1 MNYGALS
8 SIMLSILTLSGG
20 GPMCHADIGLDD
32 NYIRE
37 MVYLAAGDTVNAR
50 VSTAYYDGMGRER
63 LTVRGVS
70 DESVPSIALRQD
82 YDEAG
87 NISRRWL
94 PIGISGK
101 FVSPTQYLNS
111 AKDLYYDTI
120 PFSYTD
126 YSEAAKGF
134 PVLSYRPGCVFER
147 HPSKQWKAVCSVDS
161 SSEYRCP
168 RLVVGADD
176 NVSVSGAYEPG
187 TLAVKA
193 SLDEDGDTTLVFEN
207 RAGKT
212 VMERRIGHRI
222 TANTHY
228 VYDCAGDLL
237 YVISPEGSIRLPS
250 SGKVSEEVLRDYSH
264 AYTYDWL
271 HRVATYRLPGS
282 DAIEYVYDK
291 FGNEIFHSDKVQRTN
306 GEWTA
311 TLYDSHM
318 RRAVTGTVK
327 IRTDRNTLEALYAD
341 STLCCER
348 DNSSS
353 ETGLGYSTYKTL
365 KNFTGLMSWF
375 YDDYTYID
383 ATDPSARPLFEG
395 TSDDDY
401 TACGQCTGM
410 AFNDTNG
417 NVWYRAIRYDGHRN
431 VTRISQWDIFKR
443 ADRHTVETDYSFT
456 GEPLTVR
463 EILEIFE
470 EGNVVSADTAT
481 MSMKYD
487 QMGRLTERRLK
498 VNGGPWLPVNEC
510 AYDAIG
516 RISSEKRGTDIE
528 YAYDMWGNLLS
539 ISSPY
544 YSQHNRFNDSRT
556 EGDSYTFI
564 NSTTENWN
572 LPSAYS
578 ITYKFGYGKLGR
590 LLSATSPQGSSENF
604 DVDLDANVTNILRKY
619 KNSIVQ
625 DAAIQFEGPKAVAV
639 NDVSTPYYTDA
650 VGQFKAGSY
659 QLAYDRAGRLISD
672 GTRGISQI
680 SYHPYGNLPRRITM
694 SNGDEENSTYL
705 ADGTLRTRRLKT
717 YRTRAVTRV
726 TAAGDTVIRYLRDDI
741 ISTMTRRGSFETVAG
756 PTRSRIYRTPTGH
769 YDLASGKYYWY
780 LTDRLGST
788 VAVIDTAGVVQRNGY
803 YASGLPFILPCDRQT
818 RISSGT
824 GVLTPE
830 TPGLAVSAGIPDAKG
845 IAFTMPT
852 MTPVTDRLHIGNSY
866 IGHSGLGLYDNTARL
881 HDPIL
886 CRFHIPDAFASRY
899 YDISP
904 YVHCKSNPVNA
915 VDKDGN
921 VVIFINGMHC
931 TSGGTSEYWEGVDE
945 TIMEKLKDESARYYD
960 GSFGGVT
967 TINKNINPYVRMF
980 YGFMMGISQ
989 AEEIYDNLV
998 GEESIKIVSHSMG
1011 GAYAKGFVLGLQ
1023 FHACLRG
1030 KESRIDMELDLAPY
1044 QHFVQKAN
1052 PFVHTTTISHWNDHI
1067 AGPSFMLN
1075 ADNIRTGFFRF
1086 SFHPTKEHSISSFN
1100 VEVEKYLSNYIA
1112 DPSKGGSKRKWEEP
1126 CNIYIT
1132 ILKKIIEIFH

>member
-1 MNYGALS
+1 MNYVALS
-8 SIMLSILTLSGG
+8 SIMLSFLMLSGG
-20 GPMCHADIGLDD
+20 NLLCHAGIGLDD

-37 MVYLAAGDTVNAR
+37 KVYLAAGDTVNAQ
-50 VSTAYYDGMGRER
+50 VSTVYYDGMGRER

-70 DESVPSIALRQD
+70 NNSVSSIALRQD

-94 PIGISGK
+94 PIGISGT
-101 FVSPTQYLNS
+101 FISPAKYQNS
-111 AKDLYYDTI
+111 AENLYSDTR

-126 YSEAAKGF
+126 YSDIANGSS
-134 PVLSYRPGCVFER
+134 VWSYRPGSVFER
-147 HPSKQWKAVCSVDS
+147 KPLKQWKAVCSVDS
-161 SSEYRCP
+161 SSDYRCT
-168 RLVVGADD
+168 RLIVGADD
-176 NVSVSGAYEPG
+176 NVTVSGAYEPG

-193 SLDEDGDTTLVFEN
+193 SLDEDGATSLVFEN
-207 RAGKT
+207 RAGKP
-212 VMERRIGHRI
+212 VMERRIGQGI
-222 TANTHY
+222 TADTHY

-250 SGKVSEEVLRDYSH
+250 SGKVPEEILRDYAQ

-318 RRAVTGTVK
+318 RKAVTGTVK
-327 IRTDRNTLEALYAD
+327 LRADRNTLEDLYAD

-353 ETGLGYSTYKTL
+353 ESGLGYSTHKTL
-365 KNFTGLMSWF
+365 KNFTALMSWF

-383 ATDPSARPLFEG
+383 ATDPSARPLFERTPDG
-395 TSDDDY
+395 VYS
-401 TACGQCTGM
+401 ACGQCTGM
-410 AFNDTNG
+410 AFNDTHG

-456 GEPLTVR
+456 GDPLTVR

-481 MSMKYD
+481 MSMHYD
-487 QMGRLTERRLK
+487 YMGRLTDRKLK
-498 VNGGPWLPVNEC
+498 VNDSPWLPVNEYG
-510 AYDAIG
+510 YDSIG
-516 RISSEKRGTDIE
+516 RLSSEKRGTDIE
-528 YAYDMWGNLLS
+528 YAYDMWENLLS

-544 YSQHNRFNDSRT
+544 YSQQNRFNDSRS

-564 NSTTENWN
+564 NSSTENWQ
-572 LPSAYS
+572 LPSQYS
-578 ITYKFGYGKLGR
+578 ITTKYCYDKLGR
-590 LLSATSPQGSSENF
+590 LLSATSLQGNSEIF
-604 DVDLDANVTNILRKY
+604 DVDLDANVTGIQRKY
-619 KNSIVQ
+619 KNSLVQ
-625 DAAIQFEGPKAVAV
+625 DAVIQFDGPKAVGV

-659 QLAYDRAGRLISD
+659 ELAYDRAGRLISD
-672 GTRGISQI
+672 GTRGISRI
-680 SYHPYGNLPRRITM
+680 SYHPYGNLPGNITM
-694 SNGDEENSTYL
+694 TNGDEVISTYL
-705 ADGTLRTRRLKT
+705 ADGTLRSRRLRT

-756 PTRSRIYRTPTGH
+756 PTRSRIFRTPSGH
-769 YDLASGKYYWY
+769 YDLTTGKYYWY

-803 YASGLPFILPCDRQT
+803 YASGLPFILPCDRPV
-818 RISSGT
+818 RISSGI
-824 GVLTPE
+824 GGLTPE
-830 TPGLAVSAGIPDAKG
+830 TPRLAVPTGILDADAKG
-845 IAFTMPT
+845 IAFTMPS
-852 MTPVTDRLHIGNSY
+852 MTPVTDRLHIGNTY
-866 IGHSGLGLYDNTARL
+866 IGHSGLALYDNTARL

-886 CRFHIPDAFASRY
+886 SRFHIPDAFARRY

-921 VVIFINGMHC
+921 VVIFINGMNC

-945 TIMEKLKDESARYYD
+945 TIMKGLKDESARYYD

-967 TINKNINPYVRMF
+967 TINKNINPYVRMY
-980 YGFMMGISQ
+980 YGFKMGISQ
-989 AEEIYDNLV
+989 AEEIYDNLA

-1011 GAYAKGFVLGLQ
+1011 GAYAKGFIMGLQ
-1023 FHACLRG
+1023 SYTNKNG
-1030 KESRIDMELDLAPY
+1030 MESRIDMELDLAPY
-1044 QHFVQKAN
+1044 QSHLQIAN
-1052 PFVHTTTISHWNDHI
+1052 TSVPTTTISHWFDPI
-1067 AGPSFMLN
+1067 AGPSVMLN
-1075 ADNIRTGFFRF
+1075 ADNIRFTKTG
-1086 SFHPTKEHSISSFN
+1086 HSISSFN
-1100 VEVEKYLSNYIA
+1100 VEVEKYLSQYDV